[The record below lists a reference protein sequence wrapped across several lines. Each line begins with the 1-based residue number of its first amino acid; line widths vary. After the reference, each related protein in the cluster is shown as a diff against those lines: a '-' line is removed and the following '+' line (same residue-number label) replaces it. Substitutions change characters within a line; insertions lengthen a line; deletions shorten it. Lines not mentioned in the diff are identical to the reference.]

1 MLPKTNHLRK
11 EQSTFPSILR
21 ITFQQVIIWLGALGG
36 GDEWDETSLSEG
48 QRRHEIALPTLG
60 YDPCGPTFAADEDI
74 IITHNDHIHI
84 KKKGT
89 SPMALDNLISVS
101 FTDEE
106 LTKISAAI
114 EQINTILKGKAINL
128 TPEDRR
134 QYGSIADR
142 NKLLVDKA
150 KFYMEKAPTTVPK
163 TIDKAEFDRDYA
175 ARGQV
180 ETPLRELTMV
190 AEKLRDTKTLLD
202 YDNLQTAMAYYRYV
216 KYLASQ
222 NEPGTTTIY
231 QDLKLHYPGGGKKA
245 SDKNKKPEDK
255 KPGDKKPED
264 KKPDDKKKPDN
275 GGPDIHLPEE

>member
-1 MLPKTNHLRK
+1 
-11 EQSTFPSILR
+11 
-21 ITFQQVIIWLGALGG
+21 
-36 GDEWDETSLSEG
+36 
-48 QRRHEIALPTLG
+48 
-60 YDPCGPTFAADEDI
+60 
-74 IITHNDHIHI
+74 
-84 KKKGT
+84 
-89 SPMALDNLISVS
+89 MALDNLISVS
-101 FTDEE
+101 FTSEE

-114 EQINTILKGKAINL
+114 EQINTVLKDKAINL
-128 TPEDRR
+128 TPAERR

-150 KFYMEKAPTTVPK
+150 KFYMEKAPHTVPK

-180 ETPLRELTMV
+180 EAPLRELTMV

-202 YDNLQTAMAYYRYV
+202 YDNLQVAQAYYRYV

>member
-1 MLPKTNHLRK
+1 
-11 EQSTFPSILR
+11 
-21 ITFQQVIIWLGALGG
+21 
-36 GDEWDETSLSEG
+36 
-48 QRRHEIALPTLG
+48 
-60 YDPCGPTFAADEDI
+60 
-74 IITHNDHIHI
+74 
-84 KKKGT
+84 
-89 SPMALDNLISVS
+89 MALDNLISVS

-106 LTKISAAI
+106 LTKISTAI

-150 KFYMEKAPTTVPK
+150 KFYMEKAPHTVPK
-163 TIDKAEFDRDYA
+163 TIDKAEFDHDYA

-190 AEKLRDTKTLLD
+190 AETLRDTKTLLD
-202 YDNLQTAMAYYRYV
+202 YDNLQVAQAYYRYV
-216 KYLASQ
+216 KFLADQ

-231 QDLKLHYPGGGKKA
+231 QDLKQHYHGGRKAADKDKQPDGKQPG
-245 SDKNKKPEDK
+245 DKKPE
-255 KPGDKKPED
+255 GKKPED

>member
-1 MLPKTNHLRK
+1 M
-11 EQSTFPSILR
+11 I
-21 ITFQQVIIWLGALGG
+21 
-36 GDEWDETSLSEG
+36 
-48 QRRHEIALPTLG
+48 
-60 YDPCGPTFAADEDI
+60 
-74 IITHNDHIHI
+74 
-84 KKKGT
+84 
-89 SPMALDNLISVS
+89 S
-101 FTDEE
+101 FTSEE

-114 EQINTILKGKAINL
+114 EQINTVLKDKAINL
-128 TPEDRR
+128 TPAERR

-175 ARGQV
+175 AREQLD
-180 ETPLRELTMV
+180 TPLRELTMV

-202 YDNLQTAMAYYRYV
+202 FDNLQAALSYYRYV

>member
-1 MLPKTNHLRK
+1 MLIDIPEHLANYF
-11 EQSTFPSILR
+11 STSCYLAWGTR
-21 ITFQQVIIWLGALGG
+21 RRGRGG
-36 GDEWDETSLSEG
+36 TA
-48 QRRHEIALPTLG
+48 RHEIAFLTFG

-106 LTKISAAI
+106 LTKISTAI

-202 YDNLQTAMAYYRYV
+202 YDNLQVAQAYYRYV
-216 KYLASQ
+216 KFLAEQ

-231 QDLKLHYPGGGKKA
+231 QDLRQHYHGGRKAEGK
-245 SDKNKKPEDK
+245 EK
-255 KPGDKKPED
+255 KPGDKKPEG

>member
-1 MLPKTNHLRK
+1 
-11 EQSTFPSILR
+11 
-21 ITFQQVIIWLGALGG
+21 
-36 GDEWDETSLSEG
+36 
-48 QRRHEIALPTLG
+48 
-60 YDPCGPTFAADEDI
+60 
-74 IITHNDHIHI
+74 
-84 KKKGT
+84 
-89 SPMALDNLISVS
+89 MALDNLISVS
-101 FTDEE
+101 FTSEE

-114 EQINTILKGKAINL
+114 EQINTVLKDKAINL

-175 ARGQV
+175 AREQM

-202 YDNLQTAMAYYRYV
+202 YDNLQVAQAYYRYV
-216 KYLASQ
+216 KFLADQ

-231 QDLKLHYPGGGKKA
+231 QDLKQHYHGGRKAADKGKQPDGKQPG
-245 SDKNKKPEDK
+245 DKKPE
-255 KPGDKKPED
+255 GKKPED

>member
-1 MLPKTNHLRK
+1 MFL
-11 EQSTFPSILR
+11 TF
-21 ITFQQVIIWLGALGG
+21 
-36 GDEWDETSLSEG
+36 
-48 QRRHEIALPTLG
+48 G

-106 LTKISAAI
+106 LTKISTAI

-150 KFYMEKAPTTVPK
+150 KFYMEKAPHTVPK

-202 YDNLQTAMAYYRYV
+202 YDNLQVAQAYYRYV
-216 KYLASQ
+216 KFLAEQ

-231 QDLKLHYPGGGKKA
+231 QDLRQHYHGGRKAEGK
-245 SDKNKKPEDK
+245 EK
-255 KPGDKKPED
+255 KPGDKKPEGKKPED

>member
-1 MLPKTNHLRK
+1 
-11 EQSTFPSILR
+11 
-21 ITFQQVIIWLGALGG
+21 
-36 GDEWDETSLSEG
+36 
-48 QRRHEIALPTLG
+48 
-60 YDPCGPTFAADEDI
+60 
-74 IITHNDHIHI
+74 
-84 KKKGT
+84 
-89 SPMALDNLISVS
+89 MALDNLISVS
-101 FTDEE
+101 FTSEE

-114 EQINTILKGKAINL
+114 EQINTVLKDKAINL

-175 ARGQV
+175 AREQM

-202 YDNLQTAMAYYRYV
+202 YDNLQAAQAYYRYV
-216 KYLASQ
+216 KFLSEQ

-231 QDLKLHYPGGGKKA
+231 QDLRQHYPGRKA
-245 SDKNKKPEDK
+245 SDKGKQPDGKKPGDK
-255 KPGDKKPED
+255 KPGDKKPEE
-264 KKPDDKKKPDN
+264 KKPEDKKKPDN
-275 GGPDIHLPEE
+275 GEPDIHLPEE

>member
-1 MLPKTNHLRK
+1 
-11 EQSTFPSILR
+11 
-21 ITFQQVIIWLGALGG
+21 
-36 GDEWDETSLSEG
+36 
-48 QRRHEIALPTLG
+48 
-60 YDPCGPTFAADEDI
+60 
-74 IITHNDHIHI
+74 
-84 KKKGT
+84 
-89 SPMALDNLISVS
+89 MALDNLISVS

-106 LTKISAAI
+106 LTKISTAI

-180 ETPLRELTMV
+180 EAPLRELTMV

-202 YDNLQTAMAYYRYV
+202 YDNLQVAQAYYRYV
-216 KYLASQ
+216 KFLADQ

-231 QDLKLHYPGGGKKA
+231 QDLKQHYHGGRKATDKGKQPDGKQPG
-245 SDKNKKPEDK
+245 DKKPE
-255 KPGDKKPED
+255 GKKPED

>member
-1 MLPKTNHLRK
+1 
-11 EQSTFPSILR
+11 
-21 ITFQQVIIWLGALGG
+21 
-36 GDEWDETSLSEG
+36 
-48 QRRHEIALPTLG
+48 
-60 YDPCGPTFAADEDI
+60 
-74 IITHNDHIHI
+74 
-84 KKKGT
+84 
-89 SPMALDNLISVS
+89 MALDNLISVS

-180 ETPLRELTMV
+180 EAPLRELTMV

-264 KKPDDKKKPDN
+264 KKPEDKKPDDKKKPDN

>member
-1 MLPKTNHLRK
+1 
-11 EQSTFPSILR
+11 
-21 ITFQQVIIWLGALGG
+21 
-36 GDEWDETSLSEG
+36 
-48 QRRHEIALPTLG
+48 
-60 YDPCGPTFAADEDI
+60 
-74 IITHNDHIHI
+74 
-84 KKKGT
+84 
-89 SPMALDNLISVS
+89 MALDNLISVS

-106 LTKISAAI
+106 LTKISTAI

-231 QDLKLHYPGGGKKA
+231 QDLRQYYHGGRKAEGK
-245 SDKNKKPEDK
+245 EK
-255 KPGDKKPED
+255 KPGDKKPEG

>member
-1 MLPKTNHLRK
+1 M
-11 EQSTFPSILR
+11 
-21 ITFQQVIIWLGALGG
+21 
-36 GDEWDETSLSEG
+36 SLSEG
-48 QRRHEIALPTLG
+48 QRRHEIAFPTLG

-101 FTDEE
+101 FTSEE

-114 EQINTILKGKAINL
+114 EQINTVLKDKAINL

-150 KFYMEKAPTTVPK
+150 KFYMEKAPHTVPK
-163 TIDKAEFDRDYA
+163 TIDKAEFDHDYA

-180 ETPLRELTMV
+180 EAPLRELTMV

-264 KKPDDKKKPDN
+264 KKPEDKKPDDKKKPDN

>member
-1 MLPKTNHLRK
+1 
-11 EQSTFPSILR
+11 
-21 ITFQQVIIWLGALGG
+21 
-36 GDEWDETSLSEG
+36 
-48 QRRHEIALPTLG
+48 
-60 YDPCGPTFAADEDI
+60 
-74 IITHNDHIHI
+74 
-84 KKKGT
+84 
-89 SPMALDNLISVS
+89 MALDNLISVS

-106 LTKISAAI
+106 LTKISTAI

-150 KFYMEKAPTTVPK
+150 KFYMEKAPHTVPK

-202 YDNLQTAMAYYRYV
+202 YDNLQMAQAYYRYV
-216 KYLASQ
+216 KFLADQ

-231 QDLKLHYPGGGKKA
+231 QDLKQHYHGGRKATDKGKQP
-245 SDKNKKPEDK
+245 DGK

>member
-1 MLPKTNHLRK
+1 
-11 EQSTFPSILR
+11 
-21 ITFQQVIIWLGALGG
+21 
-36 GDEWDETSLSEG
+36 
-48 QRRHEIALPTLG
+48 
-60 YDPCGPTFAADEDI
+60 
-74 IITHNDHIHI
+74 
-84 KKKGT
+84 
-89 SPMALDNLISVS
+89 MALDNLISVS
-101 FTDEE
+101 FTSEE

-114 EQINTILKGKAINL
+114 EQINTVLKDKAINL

-180 ETPLRELTMV
+180 EGPLRELTMV

-202 YDNLQTAMAYYRYV
+202 YDNLQVAQAYYRYV
-216 KYLASQ
+216 KFLAEQ

-231 QDLKLHYPGGGKKA
+231 QDLRQHYHGGRKVEGKEKKP
-245 SDKNKKPEDK
+245 DNKKPNN
-255 KPGDKKPED
+255 
-264 KKPDDKKKPDN
+264 KKPDEKKPDEKKKPDN
-275 GGPDIHLPEE
+275 GEPDIHLPEE

>member
-1 MLPKTNHLRK
+1 
-11 EQSTFPSILR
+11 
-21 ITFQQVIIWLGALGG
+21 
-36 GDEWDETSLSEG
+36 
-48 QRRHEIALPTLG
+48 
-60 YDPCGPTFAADEDI
+60 
-74 IITHNDHIHI
+74 
-84 KKKGT
+84 
-89 SPMALDNLISVS
+89 MALDNLISVS

-106 LTKISAAI
+106 LTKISTAI

-202 YDNLQTAMAYYRYV
+202 YDNLQVAQAYYRYV
-216 KYLASQ
+216 KFLADQ

-231 QDLKLHYPGGGKKA
+231 QDLKQHYHGGRKAADKDKQPDGKQPG
-245 SDKNKKPEDK
+245 DKKPE
-255 KPGDKKPED
+255 GKKPED

>member
-1 MLPKTNHLRK
+1 
-11 EQSTFPSILR
+11 
-21 ITFQQVIIWLGALGG
+21 
-36 GDEWDETSLSEG
+36 
-48 QRRHEIALPTLG
+48 
-60 YDPCGPTFAADEDI
+60 
-74 IITHNDHIHI
+74 
-84 KKKGT
+84 
-89 SPMALDNLISVS
+89 MALDNLISVS
-101 FTDEE
+101 FTSEE

-114 EQINTILKGKAINL
+114 EQINTVLKDKAINL
-128 TPEDRR
+128 TPAERR

-150 KFYMEKAPTTVPK
+150 KFYMEKAPHTVPK

-180 ETPLRELTMV
+180 EAPLRELTMV

-202 YDNLQTAMAYYRYV
+202 FDNLQAALSYYRYV